1 MQLVLT
7 TELLLEAY
15 KQGLFPMAY
24 SAGSP
29 YIHWICPEL
38 RGQLSITQMHIPRRL
53 KKTVRGAPY
62 EIRIDT
68 AFEEVIRACAGSNE
82 TRPETWINDAI
93 IKAYIGLHKDGHAH
107 SVECWNKDGA
117 LVGGLYGIEMGGA
130 FFGESMFSR
139 ERDASKIALIHL
151 AARLWAGGFTLLDTQ
166 FVNDH
171 LKQFGAYELP
181 HQTYKRALR
190 EASTLETDF
199 MLKGKSERELIED
212 YFEMRSSL
220 TPENAS

>member
-24 SAGSP
+24 SARSP

-38 RGQLSITQMHIPRRL
+38 RGQLSITDMHIPQRL
-53 KKTVRGAPY
+53 KKTLRRAPY

-68 AFEEVIRACAGSNE
+68 AFEAVIAACAEKRE

-93 IKAYIGLHKDGHAH
+93 IKAYTGLYKDGHAH
-107 SVECWNKDGA
+107 SVECWSKDGK
-117 LVGGLYGIEMGGA
+117 LVGGLYGIEIGRA

-139 ERDASKIALIHL
+139 ARDASKIALVHL

-171 LKQFGAYELP
+171 LKQFGVYEVP
-181 HQTYKRALR
+181 YQAYKRALKT
-190 EASTLETDF
+190 ASTQNADF
-199 MLKGKSERELIED
+199 MLEGKNEADLLQTYLDMRTSSE
-212 YFEMRSSL
+212 
-220 TPENAS
+220 